1 MFNKLKYFMSL
12 KKCFIALS
20 LAVALLITSCGGAA
34 KNLFNGEDATGAIK
48 ELLSFGVQHGGSL
61 LGKNGGVSKEN
72 ILKSILP
79 AELGNIVG
87 TLETLGLSSE
97 VNRFSSTLATAAEK
111 TAEKSVPIFLG
122 GIKNMGVKNAFN
134 IVKNGGTSC
143 TDYLRSSIGDTLR
156 RAIAPEMNKALEE
169 YKLVKQWNDLVAPAK
184 MIVGDKLN
192 LDLGNLMSGLVANM
206 MFKKIEEKEI
216 EIRNNARARTTNLL
230 QKVFGQVMQKA
241 TRNIPA
247 N

>member
-1 MFNKLKYFMSL
+1 MKKYFIV
-12 KKCFIALS
+12 FIIPSFLLLS
-20 LAVALLITSCGGAA
+20 SCGGGM
-34 KNLFNGEDATGAIK
+34 KNLFNGDDATGAIK

-72 ILKSILP
+72 ILQSILP
-79 AELGNIVG
+79 KEVSNVVS
-87 TLETLGLSSE
+87 TLETLGLSNE
-97 VNRFSSTLATAAEK
+97 VNRFSTTLAIAAEK

-122 GIKNMGVKNAFN
+122 GIKNMGIKNAFN

-156 RAIAPEMNKALEE
+156 RAIAPEMNKALDE
-169 YKLVKQWNDLVAPAK
+169 YKLAKQWNDLVAPAK

-230 QKVFGQVMQKA
+230 QKVFGQVVQKV
-241 TRNIPA
+241 TNSVPS

>member
-1 MFNKLKYFMSL
+1 M
-12 KKCFIALS
+12 KKIFTL
-20 LAVALLITSCGGAA
+20 LLITSTFLLASCGGA
-34 KNLFNGEDATGAIK
+34 KNFFSGDDASGAIK
-48 ELLSFGVQHGGSL
+48 ELLSFGVNHGGSL

-79 AELGNIVG
+79 PELGNIMG

-97 VNRFSSTLATAAEK
+97 INRFSTTLATAAEK

-122 GIKNMGVKNAFN
+122 GIKNMGIKNAFN

-156 RAIAPEMNKALEE
+156 RSIAPEMNKALDE
-169 YKLVKQWNDLVAPAK
+169 YKLVKQWNDITAPAK

-230 QKVFGQVMQKA
+230 QKVFGQVTNK
-241 TRNIPA
+241 IA
-247 N
+247 NAAGTPSF

>member
-1 MFNKLKYFMSL
+1 MKKY
-12 KKCFIALS
+12 FIALTLVFS
-20 LAVALLITSCGGAA
+20 LFITSCGGGM
-34 KNLFNGEDATGAIK
+34 KNLFNGDDAIGAIK

-79 AELGNIVG
+79 AEVGNIVG
-87 TLETLGLSSE
+87 TLEMLGLSSE
-97 VNRFSSTLATAAEK
+97 VNRFSTTLATAAEK

-156 RAIAPEMNKALEE
+156 RAIAPEMNKVLEE

-206 MFKKIEEKEI
+206 MFKKIEEKEV

-230 QKVFGQVMQKA
+230 QKVFGQVVQKV
-241 TRNIPA
+241 TNNTPT
-247 N
+247 NF